1 MASQRFPCLHTHE
14 TRRRVPTVHSHSLA
28 PKQSDSF
35 EGENPSGQSAKRLPK
50 HTTTNTVCRRCFSE
64 QENRPVRVNLERAGE
79 KRSGAVRDAPV
90 MGGRREWEAV
100 RVRADLRRCWVQTA
114 PVGMEAGKDESP
126 GIHFGLA
133 AQQFTDIFQII
144 YCPSRGE

>member
-64 QENRPVRVNLERAGE
+64 QENRPARVNLERAGE
-79 KRSGAVRDAPV
+79 KRSGAVRECSCD
-90 MGGRREWEAV
+90 GREE
-100 RVRADLRRCWVQTA
+100 RVRGCQGQSRS
-114 PVGMEAGKDESP
+114 EALLSTNRSHWDGGGKGREFWDSLWFS
-126 GIHFGLA
+126 GTTI
-133 AQQFTDIFQII
+133 
-144 YCPSRGE
+144 